1 MLKRLKKK
9 LPKKKKQKEII
20 PAHVHAQGHAQQ
32 GRKANDHVTR
42 TKDASA
48 VGPSPPLLAPVPGHI
63 PSHGRVVRK
72 DEDDPVLAHLVV
84 LLRTTEVGG
93 RLTDAAGRRLQEG
106 GPLLGEGHRLAEG
119 LALVHHAG
127 NHVDLHLLAAG
138 HALCQHRHG
147 HALQVLAHDRH
158 ARAQALRAPKQR
170 VKRKTRRVKRRI
182 KKSKKKK
189 RKRKRRKKEKKRRS
203 Q

>member
-1 MLKRLKKK
+1 MTSGIFQGIVNTT
-9 LPKKKKQKEII
+9 PKCCITAIYLTSGVLCDILEEII

-32 GRKANDHVTR
+32 GRKANDPVTR

-106 GPLLGEGHRLAEG
+106 GLLLGEGHRLAEG
-119 LALVHHAG
+119 
-127 NHVDLHLLAAG
+127 
-138 HALCQHRHG
+138 
-147 HALQVLAHDRH
+147 
-158 ARAQALRAPKQR
+158 
-170 VKRKTRRVKRRI
+170 TT
-182 KKSKKKK
+182 
-189 RKRKRRKKEKKRRS
+189 
-203 Q
+203 